1 MELGSF
7 GLIPDVFI
15 SDFAL
20 FLFPGGFVKHPKNWS
35 TYKKLFKKIIG
46 RVLLGHLGVT
56 IRIHREKARLY
67 FL

>member
-20 FLFPGGFVKHPKNWS
+20 FLFPGLILRPFCTKTG
-35 TYKKLFKKIIG
+35 
-46 RVLLGHLGVT
+46 
-56 IRIHREKARLY
+56 
-67 FL
+67 